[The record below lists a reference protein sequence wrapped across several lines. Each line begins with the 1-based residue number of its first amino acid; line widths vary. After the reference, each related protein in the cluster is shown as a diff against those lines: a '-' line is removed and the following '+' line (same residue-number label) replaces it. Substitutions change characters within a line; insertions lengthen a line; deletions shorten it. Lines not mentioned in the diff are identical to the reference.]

1 MKNKK
6 DLLIAFFGTPVLAVR
21 VLERLKANGI
31 TPALVVTSPDR
42 PKGRGKIMTPP
53 PVKEWALGAGID
65 VAQPITLKNG
75 FADEL
80 HNTEWDLF
88 IVAAYGKIIPKNILD
103 IPRHGTLNVHPSLLP
118 KFRGPSP
125 ILSALLVDERET
137 GVSIMLLDE
146 EMDHGP
152 IVAQARVEIEKDDW
166 PLKGSVLEALLA
178 DEGGNLLA
186 EVIPP
191 WVAGEIVPE
200 PQDHSM
206 ATYTKKFEDADARVD
221 MSDGAYANFLKIK
234 TFDENPRAYMLAE
247 KNGKS
252 MRVIITDA
260 DYKDGTLQI
269 TRVIPEGK
277 KEMAYEDFLRGLQN

>member
-200 PQDHSM
+200 PQDHSV